1 MGNQLAKHF
10 RAHIKYGYSK
20 VNTSEEIKLAWN
32 IITLKI
38 EK

>member
-1 MGNQLAKHF
+1 VKQLAKHF

-20 VNTSEEIKLAWN
+20 VSISEEIKLAGN
-32 IITLKI
+32 IFTLKI